1 MANQFEDFP
10 DLVLSHVA
18 DLLCPEDVAR
28 LSQTC
33 HRLHSVLP
41 HFMIVHGKDFEI
53 RGPRSGHWA
62 PELYFDGPVLPSIVK
77 KLSLSVVWKDQG
89 YGNRKGEIFL
99 QLMRQTNTSSSP
111 VVVAEKRRVF
121 GIAEHH
127 EMKANAELR
136 DDPVIKLAKPGDFY
150 RFMRNAGGGGGHSL
164 TVKKFRVVVT
174 LP

>member
-41 HFMIVHGKDFEI
+41 HFMVIHGEDFEI
-53 RGPRSGHWA
+53 PGPYSA
-62 PELYFDGPVLPSIVK
+62 PPELYFDGPILPSTVK

-89 YGNRKGEIFL
+89 WGNLKGEIFL

-111 VVVAEKRRVF
+111 VMVAEKRRVF

-136 DDPVIKLAKPGDFY
+136 DDPVVKLAKPGDFY
-150 RFMRNAGGGGGHSL
+150 RFMRNVGGGGGHSL
-164 TVKKFRVVVT
+164 TVRKFRVIVT

>member
-18 DLLCPEDVAR
+18 DLLCPEDIAR

-41 HFMIVHGKDFEI
+41 HFMIIHGEDFEI

-62 PELYFDGPVLPSIVK
+62 PELYFDGPILPSIVK
-77 KLSLSVVWKDQG
+77 KLSLSVVWDQS

-99 QLMRQTNTSSSP
+99 QLMRRPNTSSSP
-111 VVVAEKRRVF
+111 VMVTEERRVF

-127 EMKANAELR
+127 EIKANAELS
-136 DDPVIKLAKPGDFY
+136 DHPVVKLAQP
-150 RFMRNAGGGGGHSL
+150 AW
-164 TVKKFRVVVT
+164 
-174 LP
+174 